1 MIREIDLEKLSSVP
15 SEELARS
22 IDELS
27 RMIHIATNEEMK
39 NVLIRLKSNIEV
51 ELSCRDI

>member
-1 MIREIDLEKLSSVP
+1 MIKEIDLEKLSSIS
-15 SEELARS
+15 SEDLARS

-51 ELSCRDI
+51 EISCREV